1 MVPLSVKIQFENH
14 ETSNSNVYSVCYKL
28 PMHSIM
34 AKTTLDLARFETN
47 YPS

>member
-1 MVPLSVKIQFENH
+1 MVHLSIKIQFENH

-28 PMHSIM
+28 PMQSIM
-34 AKTTLDLARFETN
+34 AKSTLDLDHFESN